1 MANLLFNVYFTD
13 QIVILKYFFEILI
26 LLYIL
31 KGNEALGKKTYFF
44 FSKARKYGEEIKIKK
59 KKILYFRPH
68 KRLFE
73 SEERELNGG
82 ERSVF

>member
-1 MANLLFNVYFTD
+1 ML
-13 QIVILKYFFEILI
+13 
-26 LLYIL
+26 L
-31 KGNEALGKKTYFF
+31 KGNEALEKKNFFF

-59 KKILYFRPH
+59 KKKFLYFRPH

-73 SEERELNGG
+73 SAESELNGG